1 MSHYPNH
8 VMRRVI
14 GKGTGSEL
22 KNKNGNYNLNLKVN
36 QVNSDAKI
44 NNFSF
49 DDQKYVN
56 NKKK

>member
-1 MSHYPNH
+1 
-8 VMRRVI
+8 MRRVI